1 MIQENRKDFSKI
13 SPKLHSALQQ
23 IVDDV
28 VARLGCVGAIATT
41 LENDKGLYVR
51 ASAFSLSPELVKFFV
66 KQTGLNLTGSKALVY
81 IDDSNH
87 QYNLNVSAVNGVSGQ
102 SSGIT
107 HPYLVSDQLYDVL
120 RPLTDRKV
128 ASDLQEKIAVHQVAT
143 LPLIVDT
150 EVVGSLLVLT
160 AVEFADRDIDFL
172 VAFASQAAETI
183 QNHYY
188 LNGLESLE
196 KVIFSLQ
203 AKMTDETLVL
213 QAVVDAVVFG
223 LGYEGSMVA
232 TLEEGR
238 ALPVRAY
245 ALDDRPQILAHL
257 EEKAGIKL
265 IGPKA
270 VVYLDDEHYKDN
282 LSVLAVKGIDGR
294 PQNYLTSQRL
304 YDLLRPV
311 AKKSIADFAQQMLGI
326 RSVIAVP
333 FFIEDEI
340 VGNLFVAS
348 RRDHF
353 SPWEISILTSFGQ
366 QAAAGIRNARLY
378 RETEQQ
384 RHNAEMFSRMAFSA
398 TASVHSLGNHL
409 STLRTYL
416 HLLTAASSFPP
427 TQQQDI
433 LNNSA
438 TMLDRLNKATDILEN
453 LHQPWHAIP
462 DQPISI
468 NDCLIQSVHEVFPQL
483 LIGFDDGTMADKT
496 GVKMHITMGAHLPTL
511 DTAPE
516 MLIEAFRVI
525 IKNAR
530 EAVNE
535 TGQPGELWI
544 SSERIAPREVK
555 VSVRDSGVGIRE
567 DMLPHIFELG
577 WSTKGGDG
585 MGFGLFWT
593 RDYVVGLGGRI
604 EIESEWQEGTTFNI
618 YLPTR

>member
-1 MIQENRKDFSKI
+1 MIQENRKEFTQI
-13 SPKLHSALQQ
+13 SPKLQGALQQ
-23 IVDDV
+23 IVDDI
-28 VARLGCVGAIATT
+28 VARLGCVGALATT
-41 LENDKGLYVR
+41 LENDKGLYMR
-51 ASAFSLSPELVKFFV
+51 ASAFSLSSENVKYFV
-66 KQTGLNLTGSKALVY
+66 KQTKVDLTGAKALVY
-81 IDDSNH
+81 IDDNNH
-87 QYNLNVSAVNGVSGQ
+87 QYNLNVSAVNGVNGRSANV
-102 SSGIT
+102 T
-107 HPYLVSDQLYDVL
+107 HPYLVSDQLYDVI
-120 RPLTDRKV
+120 RPLIERAK
-128 ASDLQEKIAVHQVAT
+128 ANQIQEKAGIKQVVT
-143 LPLIVDT
+143 LPLIVED
-150 EVVGSLLVLT
+150 EVVGNILVF
-160 AVEFADRDIDFL
+160 AEHEFSDRDIDFL
-172 VAFASQAAETI
+172 IAFASQAAETI

-188 LNGLESLE
+188 LGGLESLE

-203 AKMTDETLVL
+203 AKMTDETQVL
-213 QAVVDAVVFG
+213 QAVVDAVVFE
-223 LGYEGSMVA
+223 LGYEGAMVA

-257 EEKAGIKL
+257 EEKAGVKL

-270 VVYLDDEHYKDN
+270 VVYLDDDHYKDN
-282 LSVLAVKGIDGR
+282 LSVRAVKGIDGR
-294 PQNYLTSQRL
+294 PQNYLTSDRL

-311 AKKSIADFAQQMLGI
+311 AKKSVADFAQQMLGI

-366 QAAAGIRNARLY
+366 QAAAGIRNSRLY
-378 RETEQQ
+378 RETEEQ

-409 STLRTYL
+409 STVRTYL
-416 HLLTAASSFPP
+416 HLLNAATSFPP

-438 TMLDRLNKATDILEN
+438 TMLERLNKATDILVN

-468 NDCLIQSVHEVFPQL
+468 NDCLIRAVHEVFPQL

-496 GVKMHITMGAHLPTL
+496 GVKMHITMGAHLPNIE
-511 DTAPE
+511 TAPE
-516 MLIEAFRVI
+516 MLIEALRVI

-535 TGQPGELWI
+535 TGEPGDIWI
-544 SSERIAPREVK
+544 TSQRVGPKEVLI
-555 VSVRDSGVGIRE
+555 SVRDNGVGIRE
-567 DMLPHIFELG
+567 ESIPNIFDLG

-593 RDYVVGLGGRI
+593 RDYVSGLGGRL
-604 EIESEWQEGTTFNI
+604 ELESEWQEGTTFNI
-618 YLPTR
+618 YLPTL

>member
-1 MIQENRKDFSKI
+1 MIQENRKDFTKI

-28 VARLGCVGAIATT
+28 VERLGCVGAIATT
-41 LENDKGLYVR
+41 LENDKGLYAR
-51 ASAFSLSPELVKFFV
+51 ASAFSLSSELVGYFV
-66 KQTGLNLTGSKALVY
+66 KQTGLNLTGSKAIVF

-87 QYNLNVSAVNGVSGQ
+87 QYNLNVSAVNGVNGRSPDADY
-102 SSGIT
+102 
-107 HPYLVSDQLYDVL
+107 PYLVSDQLYDML
-120 RPLTDRKV
+120 RPLTDRQ
-128 ASDLQEKIAVHQVAT
+128 AATEIQEKLGVQQIIT
-143 LPLIVDT
+143 LPLIG
-150 EVVGSLLVLT
+150 ENEIFGSLIVFS
-160 AVEFADRDIDFL
+160 AEEFSNRDVDFL
-172 VAFASQAAETI
+172 IAFASQAAESI

-188 LNGLESLE
+188 LGGLESLE

-213 QAVVDAVVFG
+213 QAVVDAVVFE
-223 LGYEGSMVA
+223 LGYEGAMVA

-257 EEKAGIKL
+257 EEKAGAKL

-294 PQNYLTSQRL
+294 PQNYLTSDKL

-311 AKKSIADFAQQMLGI
+311 VKKSIADFAQQMLGI

-348 RRDHF
+348 RREQF
-353 SPWEISILTSFGQ
+353 SAWEISILTSFGQ

-378 RETEQQ
+378 RETEAQ

-416 HLLTAASSFPP
+416 HLLTAASSFPAS
-427 TQQQDI
+427 QQQDI

-438 TMLDRLNKATDILEN
+438 TMLERLNKASEILQN
-453 LHQPWHAIP
+453 LHQPWRAIP
-462 DQPISI
+462 DQPISV
-468 NDCLIQSVHEVFPQL
+468 NDCLIRAVHEVFPQL
-483 LIGFDDGTMADKT
+483 LIGFDDGSMADKT

-511 DTAPE
+511 NTSPE

-530 EAVNE
+530 EAVSE
-535 TGQPGELWI
+535 TGQPGDIWI
-544 SSERIAPREVK
+544 SSERVGPREIK
-555 VSVRDSGVGIRE
+555 VTVRDSGIGIRDE
-567 DMLPHIFELG
+567 MMPHIFDLG

-593 RDYVVGLGGRI
+593 RDYIHGFGGRI
-604 EIESEWQEGTTFNI
+604 EIDSEWQEGTTFSI
-618 YLPTR
+618 YLPTQ